1 MIHSRALS
9 ISYNGTLET
18 HTEHVVGKVQVCEL
32 GEVGKLTRHS
42 PRKLIEAEIEVLHVC
57 QISDV
62 H

>member
-1 MIHSRALS
+1 
-9 ISYNGTLET
+9 
-18 HTEHVVGKVQVCEL
+18 
-32 GEVGKLTRHS
+32 LTRHS

>member
-1 MIHSRALS
+1 MYDLS
-9 ISYNGTLET
+9 NQIKNVLET